1 MRSQDICGADTRYG
15 GGIEIWH
22 ILRIAM
28 LGFSPRRRAECAD
41 AFPHGPPAATA
52 RMIPLHAAIRF
63 PGNDLGFM
71 WA

>member
-1 MRSQDICGADTRYG
+1 
-15 GGIEIWH
+15 
-22 ILRIAM
+22 M